1 MTPDLF
7 LEEVEKIAG
16 CRDDKG
22 FLKIIIFY
30 EVITSGQ
37 NEIYMGFLFHAK
49 NI

>member
-7 LEEVEKIAG
+7 PVEVKTIAG
-16 CRDDKG
+16 YRDDKG

-37 NEIYMGFLFHAK
+37 NEIYIWFLFHAK
-49 NI
+49 NV